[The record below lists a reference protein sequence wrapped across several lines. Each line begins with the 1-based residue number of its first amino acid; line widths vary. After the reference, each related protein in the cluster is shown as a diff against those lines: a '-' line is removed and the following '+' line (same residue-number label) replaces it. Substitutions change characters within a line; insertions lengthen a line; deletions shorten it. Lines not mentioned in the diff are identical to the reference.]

1 MKNNFFLLLLGAC
14 LVLTGC
20 ARNYELRLT
29 NGNRITA
36 TTKPKLEKGFYV
48 FKDGRGQET
57 AVSQGRVQEIAP
69 AGRSKGK
76 ESYFR
81 PTPGR

>member
-1 MKNNFFLLLLGAC
+1 MKNYSLLLLLGAC

-69 AGRSKGK
+69 AGRAQEKQSF
-76 ESYFR
+76 FR